1 MQTFIAR
8 TPPRPPELAPAARA
22 QRARPGARS
31 IHAHGRPRGPVRQ
44 VTVTDLPDRR
54 HRNGRH
60 LLSFRSLM
68 EGQWNR
74 YGDRVDLKPRSA
86 SAARRS
92 RNGIRT

>member
-1 MQTFIAR
+1 
-8 TPPRPPELAPAARA
+8 
-22 QRARPGARS
+22 
-31 IHAHGRPRGPVRQ
+31 VRQ

-54 HRNGRH
+54 LHRNGRY

-74 YGDRVDLKPRSA
+74 YGDLVDLKPRSA
-86 SAARRS
+86 PAARA